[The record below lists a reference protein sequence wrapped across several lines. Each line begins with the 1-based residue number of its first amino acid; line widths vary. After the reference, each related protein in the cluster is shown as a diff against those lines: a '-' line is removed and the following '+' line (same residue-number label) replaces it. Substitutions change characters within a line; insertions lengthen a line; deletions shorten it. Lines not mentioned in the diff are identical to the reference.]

1 VQDNAEA
8 WSILQGMVKE
18 LTATE
23 AHLSNGDVLPYG
35 MAVWSTGVGPT
46 SFTTGLPFAKTA
58 RGRIAVD
65 GGMRVLQHIDPEKA
79 QGTEVHKPSDV
90 SKQGVLCGGIQD
102 WLVHNATCHSFGHM
116 CLRKASLETV
126 WHWYHGTS
134 QNLHCNLMSLATSAC
149 SDCHL
154 SKALASTFNGT
165 AAQAILYLAQAS
177 TLSQGLKRVEIG

>member
-1 VQDNAEA
+1 MPLGRLSLPDIHDSSMNAGFFIMQNSVFVASLAVKPKKLSWVNLLNPQRGSLHRADCSSNVQDNAEA

-90 SKQGVLCGGIQD
+90 SKQGVLCGGIQ
-102 WLVHNATCHSFGHM
+102 G
-116 CLRKASLETV
+116 
-126 WHWYHGTS
+126 
-134 QNLHCNLMSLATSAC
+134 
-149 SDCHL
+149 
-154 SKALASTFNGT
+154 
-165 AAQAILYLAQAS
+165 
-177 TLSQGLKRVEIG
+177 